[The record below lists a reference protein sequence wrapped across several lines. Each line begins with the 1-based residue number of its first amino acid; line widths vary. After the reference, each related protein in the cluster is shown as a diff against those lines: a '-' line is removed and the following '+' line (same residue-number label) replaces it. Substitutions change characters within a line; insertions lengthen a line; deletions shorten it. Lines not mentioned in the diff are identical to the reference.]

1 MKFSKKYKMILIHI
15 DSDSDTQNR
24 IKYKPHSTAS
34 FLRGVCLAGNKW
46 EEYCQSIIASTR
58 KLKK

>member
-1 MKFSKKYKMILIHI
+1 MILIHI

-34 FLRGVCLAGNKW
+34 FLRGVCLAGNKL